1 MVCLLSKFGINDTEG
16 FTGLMINGVFDASNG
31 KSFIRLEN
39 LSHGEK
45 EKARA
50 NNHGIKLEK

>member
-1 MVCLLSKFGINDTEG
+1 
-16 FTGLMINGVFDASNG
+16 MINGVFDASNG